1 MCSWWRRAAA
11 GACHEGTS
19 TTGVSC
25 VWGAHVQGVSSRY
38 GALVCLRGSHRQC
51 SSGWFVQCLDRI
63 RTGTFTDGDLSVLNA
78 TSQGVSDEMWSSRTQ
93 LRALVKDVNAVNRTR
108 LEALSGPSALYAC
121 HDKVYVTHVLRR
133 ETATKAL
140 QDVAPASVAVK
151 ERAIVIL
158 TRAVDGVPSGTQGVV
173 TKCGRDY
180 VACLFD
186 SRVVVVSYVQF
197 DVVDNVNTLL
207 ASRSAIPLL
216 LAWAI
221 TIHRAQGTS
230 LNSLAIDFATLSWR
244 APGLVYSSISRC
256 RLFENLYVRGLRREH
271 IRVCPEALEFCSL
284 SAHE

>member
-1 MCSWWRRAAA
+1 MLQLGPVMKAQARLESPVY
-11 GACHEGTS
+11 GARTFRES
-19 TTGVSC
+19 FL
-25 VWGAHVQGVSSRY
+25 SRY

-51 SSGWFVQCLDRI
+51 SSGWLVQCLDRT

-93 LRALVKDVNAVNRTR
+93 LRAQVKDVNAVNRTR
-108 LEALSGPSALYAC
+108 LEALSGPSAVYAC

-151 ERAIVIL
+151 ERAVVIL

-244 APGLVYSSISRC
+244 APGLVYSGISRC